1 MPRYA
6 FRSWKCNKNYI
17 TLNSHILWTHAGGD
31 DVVVVIFRCKCKW
44 LREKGMDEATR
55 DMPEGKFW
63 SGSGFQQATI
73 NCNSKSLKLQQI
85 TGGKLTAKRLRC
97 RRWRR
102 RWRWL
107 SSREMSTCGS
117 RRRRQACFPQEPF
130 ESQHD
135 TLDRSCPGQGYPF
148 VVIFSANLL
157 FPHFGHWLFVCVCV
171 LYVFFVPCW
180 VATADDVDTISCCC
194 CCYCCFSCCCC
205 CWVTKLGIYC
215 KATRRVRRAAADLSL
230 GTSFYEILFWFIYI
244 KNYVFPL
251 SHCSFGAHK
260 VWYLYNAFQ
269 FWHFP
274 QLQIG

>member
-1 MPRYA
+1 MR
-6 FRSWKCNKNYI
+6 
-17 TLNSHILWTHAGGD
+17 GGD

-44 LREKGMDEATR
+44 LMEKGMDEATR
-55 DMPEGKFW
+55 DMAEGKFW

-157 FPHFGHWLFVCVCV
+157 FPILVNDYVCVCV
-171 LYVFFVPCW
+171 CMFRPLLSSNNSRWRWHYFVLLLFFLLLLLLSDKTW
-180 VATADDVDTISCCC
+180 HLLQGDEASATSCCWLEPRDK
-194 CCYCCFSCCCC
+194 FL
-205 CWVTKLGIYC
+205 WNTFLIYLHQELC
-215 KATRRVRRAAADLSL
+215 VPIVA
-230 GTSFYEILFWFIYI
+230 LF
-244 KNYVFPL
+244 
-251 SHCSFGAHK
+251 
-260 VWYLYNAFQ
+260 VWSA
-269 FWHFP
+269 
-274 QLQIG
+274 

>member
-1 MPRYA
+1 MLLFFGVNVSGWR
-6 FRSWKCNKNYI
+6 
-17 TLNSHILWTHAGGD
+17 
-31 DVVVVIFRCKCKW
+31 
-44 LREKGMDEATR
+44 DEAKRERGTA
-55 DMPEGKFW
+55 W

-97 RRWRR
+97 RRR
-102 RWRWL
+102 RWL

-117 RRRRQACFPQEPF
+117 RQRRQALPAGA
-130 ESQHD
+130 
-135 TLDRSCPGQGYPF
+135 LWVPGMAPWTEVVLARAPF

-157 FPHFGHWLFVCVCV
+157 FPILVIDSIYTYIYLCVCVCIC
-171 LYVFFVPCW
+171 FVPCCCHS
-180 VATADDVDTISCCC
+180 ATTIATDDVDTI
-194 CCYCCFSCCCC
+194 CCCC

-215 KATRRVRRAAADLSL
+215 KATRRVRRADLSL

-251 SHCSFGAHK
+251 SHCPGGAHK
-260 VWYLYNAFQ
+260 VWYLFNAFLL
-269 FWHFP
+269 WHFP